1 MAIRCKRLTRSQGRC
16 GLNAKRASEVEQ
28 TYDPRELIRTVK
40 KLRDRSARIDAFSDG
55 YIWVLLAVVAL
66 VYLFSA
72 LSGVIFALQG
82 AAGNATRLPSAVW
95 DLQELTVALL
105 PVMLLSCFR
114 GLLYLGPCGLRP
126 DKAAWWLP
134 LAVDLRGIRKRSFY
148 NALILG
154 ALLNSFI
161 GILWLAGLFTLSGRF
176 EVQVFFFGLV
186 FFAVTGT
193 LLSAIATHAQIA
205 AQARVVRRICRLLLT
220 LFAMGLSISW
230 SLLLT
235 ENAWAQGAYGL
246 LGDLAF
252 DPGFWASGCVG
263 ALLLATI
270 VIWQATRKID
280 QVKANSLRLAGQKQN
295 ELVGSL
301 AQMEL
306 SGMLP
311 ATESVGP
318 RSRNSWHRPLRHLP
332 VVLQILLLRYL
343 RGGYWRAPGNLVLL
357 TVALVL
363 AVRSIANPLAV
374 TGFFVLLLWVL
385 TESFGRLNRPLAS
398 APGLAQMLSQP
409 RTALVRPA
417 IGFTLCMILVI
428 LSICSLLPLALGMIP
443 TANLGFWVLGVLVAA
458 SGTSAAAW
466 GRATRGERD
475 WEALILGASN
485 EINTGS
491 LMLIE
496 LRYFLQAVA
505 SGLPLILLLLTPISP
520 VPWGIWAF
528 GLLCA
533 YPGYAARRRAGESAT
548 SHPVTNGQ

>member
-1 MAIRCKRLTRSQGRC
+1 MARSQGRC
-16 GLNAKRASEVEQ
+16 GLNVKRGHEVEQ
-28 TYDPRELIRTVK
+28 TYDPRQLIRTVK
-40 KLRDRSARIDAFSDG
+40 KRRDRSARIDAFSEG

-72 LSGVIFALQG
+72 LSGVLFALQG
-82 AAGNATRLPSAVW
+82 AGGNATQLPSAVW
-95 DLQELTVALL
+95 DLQDLTVALL
-105 PVMLLSCFR
+105 PVLLLGCFR

-134 LAVDLRGIRKRSFY
+134 LAVDLSGIRKRSFY

-154 ALLNSFI
+154 ALFNSFI
-161 GILWLAGLFTLSGRF
+161 GILWLAGLFTVSGRF
-176 EVQVFFFGLV
+176 EVQVFVCALV
-186 FFAVTGT
+186 FFAVMGA
-193 LLSAIATHAQIA
+193 LLSAIATLVQIA
-205 AQARVVRRICRLLLT
+205 ECARSVRRICRLLLM
-220 LFAMGLSISW
+220 LFTMGLGISW

-235 ENAWAQGAYGL
+235 ENIWAQGAYGL
-246 LGDLAF
+246 LGELAYA
-252 DPGFWASGCVG
+252 PGFWATGCVG

-280 QVKANSLRLAGQKQN
+280 QVKANSLRLAGQIQN

-311 ATESVGP
+311 APESAGP
-318 RSRNSWHRPLRHLP
+318 RTRNSWYRPLRHLP

-343 RGGYWRAPGNLVLL
+343 RGRYWRAPGNLVLL

-385 TESFGRLNRPLAS
+385 TESLGRLNRPLAN
-398 APGLAQMLSQP
+398 APGLAQMLGLP

-417 IGFTLCMILVI
+417 IGFTLCVILVI

-443 TANLGFWVLGVLVAA
+443 PANLGFWIPGVLVAG

-485 EINTGS
+485 EIHTGS

-496 LRYFLQAVA
+496 LRYFLQATV
-505 SGLPLILLLLTPISP
+505 SGLPLILLLLTPIAA
-520 VPWGIWAF
+520 VPWGIWAL
-528 GLLCA
+528 GLLCT
-533 YPGYAARRRAGESAT
+533 YPGYAALRRAGESAT
-548 SHPVTNGQ
+548 AHVR